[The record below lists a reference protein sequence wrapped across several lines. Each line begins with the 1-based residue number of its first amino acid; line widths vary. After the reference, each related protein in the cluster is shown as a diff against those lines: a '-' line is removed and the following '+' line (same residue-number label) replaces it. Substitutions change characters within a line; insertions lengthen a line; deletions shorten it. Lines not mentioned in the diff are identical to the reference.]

1 MINSLENLLKAEKI
15 SYESIADLDYVLF
28 TIPYMNGFGKNGT
41 IDIFIFEDDNNYYL
55 NTTNEISGK
64 ELKNDK
70 KVKSIKAVHNFIKKY
85 L

>member
-1 MINSLENLLKAEKI
+1 MINKLENLLNEKGLNF
-15 SYESIADLDYVLF
+15 ESFADLDYVGF

-55 NTTNEISGK
+55 NTTNEMSQK

-70 KVKSIKAVHNFIKKY
+70 KVKTIKAVETFINNFI
-85 L
+85 